1 MNVLEALVRLRDD
14 LKLWVTN
21 NLQALREEVDSK
33 STFSGDYNDLTNK
46 PSNHVTTESLTES
59 LEEYSYNKTYIDTE
73 LNKKADIKHGTHLTL
88 GTGSENAFR
97 GDYGNTAY
105 THSQAA
111 HAPSNAQKN
120 SDITKAEIE
129 AKLTGTIS
137 SHTHA
142 AATTSANGLMSSTD
156 KSKLDGIA
164 ENANNYTHPSTHEAT
179 MITQDAT
186 HRFVTDTEKSTWDAK
201 SNLTLGTTSTT
212 AAAGN
217 HTHNYAGSSSVGGA
231 ATSANKVNTNI
242 IVKLNGGTTEGT
254 DLFTFN
260 GSTAKTINITP
271 SAIGAASISDIPD
284 PTETITNEIIDS
296 AFSSVG
302 L

>member
-1 MNVLEALVRLRDD
+1 MSDLSQKLINGDALDSFAK
-14 LKLWVTN
+14 KLNDKIQVDIK
-21 NLQALREEVDSK
+21 EVDEK
-33 STFSGDYNDLTNK
+33 VSTH
-46 PSNHVTTESLTES
+46 NHDDKYYTESE
-59 LEEYSYNKTYIDTE
+59 IDTK
-73 LNKKADIKHGTHLTL
+73 LANKADKEHGTHLTL

-105 THSQAA
+105 NHSQAA

-137 SHTHA
+137 SHTHT

-156 KSKLDGIA
+156 KSKLNGIA
-164 ENANNYTHPSTHEAT
+164 ENANNYTHPSSHAAT

-186 HRFVTDTEKSTWDAK
+186 HRFVTDTEKSTWNAK
-201 SNLTLGTTSTT
+201 SDLILGTTSTT

-217 HTHNYAGSSSVGGA
+217 HTHNYAGSSSAGGA

-242 IVKLNGGTTEGT
+242 IIKLNGGATEGT

-284 PTETITNEIIDS
+284 SSTETITNEIIDS

>member
-1 MNVLEALVRLRDD
+1 MSDLSQKLINGDALDSFAK
-14 LKLWVTN
+14 KLN
-21 NLQALREEVDSK
+21 DKIQEDIKEVDTK
-33 STFSGDYNDLTNK
+33 VSTHNHNDK
-46 PSNHVTTESLTES
+46 YYTESE
-59 LEEYSYNKTYIDTE
+59 IDTK
-73 LNKKADIKHGTHLTL
+73 LANKADKEHGTHLTL
-88 GTGSENAFR
+88 GTGSGNAFR

-137 SHTHA
+137 SHAHA
-142 AATTSANGLMSSTD
+142 TATTSANGLMSSTD
-156 KSKLDGIA
+156 KSKLDGIV
-164 ENANNYTHPSTHEAT
+164 ENANNYTHPSAHAAT

-186 HRFVTDTEKSTWDAK
+186 HRFVTDTEKSTWNAK
-201 SNLTLGTTSTT
+201 TNLTLGTTSTT

-217 HTHNYAGSSSVGGA
+217 HTHKYAGSSSAGGA

-242 IVKLNGGTTEGT
+242 IIKLNGGTTEGT

-271 SAIGAASISDIPD
+271 SSIGAASISDISGSS
-284 PTETITNEIIDS
+284 TEAFTNEMIDD
-296 AFSSVG
+296 AFSDVG

>member
-1 MNVLEALVRLRDD
+1 MSDLSQKLINGDALDSFAK
-14 LKLWVTN
+14 KLNDKIQVDIK
-21 NLQALREEVDSK
+21 EVDEK
-33 STFSGDYNDLTNK
+33 VSTHSHDDKYY
-46 PSNHVTTESLTES
+46 TESE
-59 LEEYSYNKTYIDTE
+59 IDTK
-73 LNKKADIKHGTHLTL
+73 LANKADKEHGTHLTL

-217 HTHNYAGSSSVGGA
+217 HTHNYAGSSSAGGA
-231 ATSANKVNTNI
+231 ATSANKVNTNLI
-242 IVKLNGGTTEGT
+242 IKLNGGTTEGT
-254 DLFTFN
+254 NLFTFN

-271 SAIGAASISDIPD
+271 NDIGAASISDIPD
-284 PTETITNEIIDS
+284 PAETITNEIIDS